1 MGWITIIQLV
11 ISLTE
16 GVLGGLTKSN
26 APQEILDALSVA
38 LGKLQ
43 EVHGTLVTKS
53 QVDGITLD
61 YKW

>member
-1 MGWITIIQLV
+1 MGWLTIIRLI

-26 APQEILDALSVA
+26 APQEILDALNVA
-38 LGKLQ
+38 LAKLQ
-43 EVHGTLVTKS
+43 EVHGTLVTKV